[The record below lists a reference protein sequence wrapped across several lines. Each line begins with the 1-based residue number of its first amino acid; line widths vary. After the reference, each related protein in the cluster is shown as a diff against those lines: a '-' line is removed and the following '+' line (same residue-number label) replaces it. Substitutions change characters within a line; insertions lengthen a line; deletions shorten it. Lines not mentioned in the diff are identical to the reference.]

1 LTSKTKYAIIK
12 AQKEKEIKKMK
23 NVKMG
28 FSWLRLLTTIEDIL
42 EWSEGSIDQCD
53 EMTLEDLF
61 AVIEAA
67 KSTDK

>member
-1 LTSKTKYAIIK
+1 
-12 AQKEKEIKKMK
+12 MK

-28 FSWLRLLTTIEDIL
+28 FSWVSLMAAIEDMI

-53 EMTLEDLF
+53 EMTLEDLI

-67 KSTDK
+67 QSANK

>member
-1 LTSKTKYAIIK
+1 
-12 AQKEKEIKKMK
+12 MK

-28 FSWLRLLTTIEDIL
+28 FTWLDLMATIEDMV

-53 EMTLEDLF
+53 EMTLEDLI

-67 KSTDK
+67 QSADK